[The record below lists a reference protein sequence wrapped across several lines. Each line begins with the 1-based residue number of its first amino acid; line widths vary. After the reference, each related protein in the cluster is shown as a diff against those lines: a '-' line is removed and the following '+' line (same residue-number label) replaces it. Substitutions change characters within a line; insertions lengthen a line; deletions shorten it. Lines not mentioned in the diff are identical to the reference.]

1 MRLWYHKGVDVQA
14 PLPHLSVYMGHV
26 RPQES
31 YWYLSATPELLTAA
45 AERFH
50 LYAAE
55 GGISDVSSYVIAP
68 HVQAFFAEHLC
79 HHKRVSPKTITSY
92 RDTFR
97 LLLTF
102 VKEATG
108 KEPSALHIHDL
119 DAPRC
124 PAISRL
130 LGTPTRQRDPLA

>member
-1 MRLWYHKGVDVQA
+1 MRSRHAL
-14 PLPHLSVYMGHV
+14 
-26 RPQES
+26 
-31 YWYLSATPELLTAA
+31 
-45 AERFH
+45 
-50 LYAAE
+50 
-55 GGISDVSSYVIAP
+55 IAP

-79 HHKRVSPKTITSY
+79 HHKRVSPQTIASY

-119 DAPRC
+119 DAPVVLHFLDYLEHQRGN
-124 PAISRL
+124 AIRSRNM
-130 LGTPTRQRDPLA
+130 R